1 MRFRLARAFAL
12 ACTLTLVVPFA
23 AGCGATAPT
32 EEAYLPLA
40 AESYRT
46 TLLVASEIFAT
57 YDRIESESPLPPE
70 PMPAEL
76 FEGMDKRIADWHKA
90 IEQEERRLSAI
101 EPPAGYG
108 IVHDDLLTIDRA
120 MLAALER
127 LADVED
133 RRADEHDLG
142 DLRREVNEAF
152 YDESEFA
159 FELDDILPKVAPTAD
174 TLGVY
179 LDNPGDQL
187 LEIFEEGGW

>member
-1 MRFRLARAFAL
+1 MRFRLTRMLAL
-12 ACTLTLVVPFA
+12 ACTLALVVSFA
-23 AGCGATAPT
+23 AGCAAGAPT
-32 EEAYLPLA
+32 EEEYLPTA

-46 TLLVASEIFAT
+46 TLLIASEIFAT

-76 FEGMDKRIADWHKA
+76 FEGMDQRIAEWHQA
-90 IEQEERRLSAI
+90 IEQEEQRLSEL

-108 IVHDDLLTIDRA
+108 TVHEDLLAIDRA
-120 MLAALER
+120 MLATLDR

-159 FELDDILPKVAPTAD
+159 FELDEILPKVAPTAD
-174 TLGVY
+174 TLDVY
-179 LDNPGDQL
+179 LDDPGDQL
-187 LEIFEEGGW
+187 LEIFDEGAW